1 MIIQAFLDATCR
13 RRDKHAETL
22 RDYQITALVQYIC
35 IYGDIQYKEVTKSV
49 YQLKKNAY
57 EGELSLVAN
66 EVKRKKKKL
75 CSSKKGKIGRDGSS
89 RLKGNC
95 NLCSQ
100 SFFTISYG
108 EDNIILNNLILI
120 VKLLIYI
127 YKMSDEDPSFNVFLV
142 KRQAHLKY

>member
-1 MIIQAFLDATCR
+1 MFIN
-13 RRDKHAETL
+13 K
-22 RDYQITALVQYIC
+22 
-35 IYGDIQYKEVTKSV
+35 
-49 YQLKKNAY
+49 KKNAY

-75 CSSKKGKIGRDGSS
+75 CSSKKGKIGRDRSS

-120 VKLLIYI
+120 VISKYRMND
-127 YKMSDEDPSFNVFLV
+127 KDPSLM
-142 KRQAHLKY
+142 YS

>member
-13 RRDKHAETL
+13 RRDKHSETL

-49 YQLKKNAY
+49 YQLKKKKKNAY

-75 CSSKKGKIGRDGSS
+75 CSSKKGKIVRDGSS

-120 VKLLIYI
+120 VISKYRMND
-127 YKMSDEDPSFNVFLV
+127 KDPSLT
-142 KRQAHLKY
+142 YS